1 MKLTDK
7 HPTFYKQKLL
17 KTFRASKH
25 FGRLEFYFDIDRSSC
40 IATVLKE
47 RVKRTD
53 LNRKCN
59 SHLLLSYSK
68 LFNPLSFGT
77 IARWLKIVLN
87 NAGIVNKQYG
97 VHSTHATFTS
107 TASYTSV
114 KTTMDVAGWQTRWD
128 VLHVL

>member
-1 MKLTDK
+1 MKLTNK
-7 HPTFYKQKLL
+7 HSTFYKQKLL

-25 FGRLEFYFDIDRSSC
+25 FGRLEC